1 MNFISKTTW
10 AISGDVIVGFCG
22 RKKELDAISIVLCFK
37 KNVLN
42 FRCNAIPIVI
52 LYQVSIFI
60 SKIVVKNQANDIKG
74 K

>member
-37 KNVLN
+37 KNVLI
-42 FRCNAIPIVI
+42 FRCNAIPIVFFFT
-52 LYQVSIFI
+52 LTNFFRELFSLSCSMLFP
-60 SKIVVKNQANDIKG
+60 
-74 K
+74 